1 MTPEATGDVRTI
13 TAQVFAAFGQGSGP
27 VLLTTDATQFLL
39 DHFVPKLQAH
49 ASKWDSIALLAC
61 EHARQLGR
69 IAAGLAAQAGVTEIE
84 KAQAREAVRIMH
96 ASAERGGVAPCPVC

>member
-1 MTPEATGDVRTI
+1 VIPEATADVRSI

-27 VLLTTDATQFLL
+27 VLLTTDAAGFLL

-49 ASKWDSIALLAC
+49 ASKWDSIALLVC

-69 IAAGLAAQAGVTEIE
+69 IAAALSSTAGSTVVEKEHARQAV
-84 KAQAREAVRIMH
+84 KVMH
-96 ASAERGGVAPCPVC
+96 ASPERGAVPPCPVC

>member
-27 VLLTTDATQFLL
+27 VLLTTDAAQFLL
-39 DHFVPKLQAH
+39 DHFVPKLQGH
-49 ASKWDSIALLAC
+49 AAEWSRIALLTC

-69 IAAGLAAQAGVTEIE
+69 IAAALASKAGVTEIE
-84 KAQAREAVRIMH
+84 KAQAQEAVRTMH